1 MARGAARGE
10 GPDPLEDTLTTTE
23 YINAARERLRGYGAT
38 LAKVG
43 VAPSHPANTLAP
55 KLEAADEA
63 DDGPNGF
70 TNQLALL
77 CDSVFSGRGY
87 AACLLSNEFGSK
99 ATLRLAEP
107 QHFPD
112 CGIPMGHAV
121 LLHTLIFSNSTDDPA
136 DAKPNTPKAAK
147 TESKADKSDQNHT
160 SAAKSP
166 SDDHATAE
174 LKMDILRCSSRT
186 IQQHTR

>member
-1 MARGAARGE
+1 M
-10 GPDPLEDTLTTTE
+10 EDTLTTTE
-23 YINAARERLRGYGAT
+23 YISAARERLRGYEAT
-38 LAKVG
+38 PTKVG

-70 TNQLALL
+70 TSQLVLL

-99 ATLRLAEP
+99 ATLRLAKP

-121 LLHTLIFSNSTDDPA
+121 LLHTLIFSNSTESPA
-136 DAKPNTPKAAK
+136 DAKTNTPKAAK
-147 TESKADKSDQNHT
+147 TDKSDKTKAEKSDTKHT
-160 SAAKSP
+160 AAAKSP
-166 SDDHATAE
+166 SDDNATAE

-186 IQQHTR
+186 IENSLIEPAQVFYR